1 MNNIN
6 TAMNTNRRN
15 FISAASIA
23 TAAIATSAITPA
35 EAHVAADDKE
45 PLGKT
50 TKHEL
55 PTLPYA
61 YAALEPHIDA
71 TTMEIHHSKHHKAYV
86 DGLNKAEAELAKAR
100 GAGDFAMIQHWSKQ
114 SAFHGGGH
122 FLHSMFWKIMA
133 PAGKGGGGEPTG
145 MLSDK
150 IKEDFGSFEIFKK
163 QFTAAAVA
171 VEGSGWGL
179 LQYRASDKRLII
191 AQAENQHKLSAWGV
205 VPIMGIDV
213 WEHAYYLKY
222 QNKRADY
229 VAAWWNVVNWP
240 EVAKNLDGA
249 MK

>member
-1 MNNIN
+1 MK
-6 TAMNTNRRN
+6 TNRRN
-15 FISAASIA
+15 FITTAGIA
-23 TAAIATSAITPA
+23 TAALAASTVAPA
-35 EAHVAADDKE
+35 EAGMPADEKA
-45 PLGKT
+45 PLGQV

-55 PTLPYA
+55 PALAYPYN
-61 YAALEPHIDA
+61 ALEPHIDA
-71 TTMEIHHSKHHKAYV
+71 MTMEIHYSKHHKAYI

-100 GAGDFAMIQHWSKQ
+100 GNSDFAMIQHWSKQ

-122 FLHSMFWKIMA
+122 YLHSMFWKIMA
-133 PAGKGGGGEPTG
+133 PAGKGGGGEPIG
-145 MLSDK
+145 MLADK
-150 IKEDFGSFEIFKK
+150 IKEDFGSFEAFKK

-179 LQYRASDKRLII
+179 LHYRASDKRLII
-191 AQAENQHKLSAWGV
+191 AQAENQHKLSPWGV

-229 VAAWWNVVNWP
+229 VAAWWNVVNWQ
-240 EVAKNLDGA
+240 EVSKNLESA